1 MVLEFVAVANPTHP
15 AGRGAARC
23 HMDSQAFYRDADG
36 DDELRSLAVRPQ
48 KAAEML
54 GISIS
59 SLERLTKAGEIPRIK
74 HGNKVFYRVATLD
87 AWLASRER
95 FEQGGAA

>member
-1 MVLEFVAVANPTHP
+1 
-15 AGRGAARC
+15 
-23 HMDSQAFYRDADG
+23 MDSTTFYRDGDG
-36 DDELRSLAVRPQ
+36 EDELRPLAVRPQ

-59 SLERLTKAGEIPRIK
+59 SLERLNKAGEIPRLK

-87 AWLASRER
+87 AWLAKRET
-95 FEQGGAA
+95 FAQDGAA

>member
-1 MVLEFVAVANPTHP
+1 MGSRTI
-15 AGRGAARC
+15 
-23 HMDSQAFYRDADG
+23 YRDGEGDG
-36 DDELRSLAVRPQ
+36 EEDLRPLAVRPQ

-59 SLERLTKAGEIPRIK
+59 SLERLNKAGEIPRFK

-87 AWLASRER
+87 AWLAKHETFDRD
-95 FEQGGAA
+95 GAA

>member
-1 MVLEFVAVANPTHP
+1 
-15 AGRGAARC
+15 
-23 HMDSQAFYRDADG
+23 MDSTTFYRDGDG
-36 DDELRSLAVRPQ
+36 EDELRPLAVRPK

-59 SLERLTKAGEIPRIK
+59 SLERLNKAGEIPRLK

-87 AWLASRER
+87 AWLAKRET
-95 FEQGGAA
+95 FAQDGAA